1 MTLGQIGRTHLPA
14 GAESVPALGLIGPG
28 RQPGLA
34 LHCPRQ
40 TGPMPT
46 PEQLE
51 DRRRS
56 VVETA
61 LLAIED
67 AQDARL
73 LTRMR
78 LRFVFERDPERAAEI
93 GAWLL

>member
-1 MTLGQIGRTHLPA
+1 
-14 GAESVPALGLIGPG
+14 
-28 RQPGLA
+28 
-34 LHCPRQ
+34 
-40 TGPMPT
+40 MPS

-61 LLAIED
+61 LLALED

-78 LRFVFERDPERAAEI
+78 LRYLFERDPARAAEI
-93 GAWLL
+93 GSWLL

>member
-1 MTLGQIGRTHLPA
+1 
-14 GAESVPALGLIGPG
+14 
-28 RQPGLA
+28 
-34 LHCPRQ
+34 
-40 TGPMPT
+40 MPT

>member
-1 MTLGQIGRTHLPA
+1 MSSADWGM
-14 GAESVPALGLIGPG
+14 SS
-28 RQPGLA
+28 
-34 LHCPRQ
+34 
-40 TGPMPT
+40 

-61 LLAIED
+61 LLALED
-67 AQDARL
+67 ARDERL

-78 LRFVFERDPERAAEI
+78 LRYVFERDPERAAEI